1 MKHLGDVKNI
11 HGWDIEP
18 VDVLTG
24 GSPCQDLS
32 VAGLRKGMKHEELD
46 DEETTRSGL
55 FMEQIRIA
63 KEMRERDRAMGR
75 TGLSV
80 RCRYFVW
87 ENVCGAYS
95 SNSGRDF
102 QTVVTEII
110 RVADPTAPTVPVPDG
125 GWPKYGCYYSE
136 MGSWS
141 LAYRTVDAQFFG
153 TPQRRKRI
161 ALVCDF
167 NGLTAPEILF
177 DPQLRGETEDGEP
190 DETFAGAGNEPGR
203 KVSAVGES
211 LPRNPESCRETG
223 EGTSEGTERSAGET
237 VRALSFQ
244 ERAGK
249 PGGGKGILIQ
259 DEHVGALSTLTNQ
272 SVFAY
277 GIDQQGGKGGANYQ
291 TDKSPTILSDSHGT
305 PHAVAYGISAYDSN
319 AMKSKNPHSGIYKA
333 DTSRTLD
340 LNGGSPACNQGGMM
354 ILNKEQVKTFAIEGN
369 GTRKSHFG
377 NGYAE
382 SDVMYTL
389 NTIEQHAVAAVDC
402 RNGTENPEINGTL
415 QAKNQGVSLNLNNV
429 VRVSAFT
436 QNQREEVRDLED
448 VAGSLSSEPGTHQQT
463 YVAQT
468 EQKESDNG

>member
-1 MKHLGDVKNI
+1 
-11 HGWDIEP
+11 
-18 VDVLTG
+18 
-24 GSPCQDLS
+24 
-32 VAGLRKGMKHEELD
+32 
-46 DEETTRSGL
+46 
-55 FMEQIRIA
+55 
-63 KEMRERDRAMGR
+63 
-75 TGLSV
+75 
-80 RCRYFVW
+80 
-87 ENVCGAYS
+87 
-95 SNSGRDF
+95 
-102 QTVVTEII
+102 
-110 RVADPTAPTVPVPDG
+110 
-125 GWPKYGCYYSE
+125 

-177 DPQLRGETEDGEP
+177 DPQLRGETEGGEP
-190 DETFAGAGNEPGR
+190 DETIAGAGDEPGR

-211 LPRNPESCRETG
+211 LPRNPESCREKG
-223 EGTSEGTERSAGET
+223 EGTADGTKRSAGET

-259 DEHVGALSTLTNQ
+259 DEHTGALSTFTNQ

-468 EQKESDNG
+468 EQKGSDNG

>member
-1 MKHLGDVKNI
+1 MRHLGDVTKIN
-11 HGWDIEP
+11 GYDIEP

-32 VAGLRKGMKHEELD
+32 VAGLRKGLKHGELD
-46 DEETTRSGL
+46 DDETTRSGL

-63 KEMRERDRAMGR
+63 KEMREHDRAMGR
-75 TGLSV
+75 TGVDV

-102 QTVVTEII
+102 QTVLTEII
-110 RVADPTAPTVPVPDG
+110 RVADPAAPEVPLPDG
-125 GWPKYGCYYSE
+125 GWPKYGCYYSS
-136 MGSWS
+136 MGNWS

-161 ALVCDF
+161 ALVCDL

-177 DPQLRGETEDGEP
+177 DPQLRGETEKGKS
-190 DETFAGAGNEPGR
+190 DETFGSAGGELGGSA
-203 KVSAVGES
+203 KVPVVGES
-211 LPRNPESCRETG
+211 MPWNPEPCREKRERTA
-223 EGTSEGTERSAGET
+223 EGIERSAGET
-237 VRALSFQ
+237 IRALSFQ

-333 DTSRTLD
+333 DTSRALD

-354 ILNKEQVKTFAIEGN
+354 ILSKEKVKTFAIEGN
-369 GTRKSHFG
+369 GTRESHFG

-402 RNGTENPEINGTL
+402 RNCTENPEINGTL
-415 QAKNQGVSLNLNNV
+415 QAKDQGISYNLNNV
-429 VRVSAFT
+429 VRVTAFS
-436 QNQREEVRDLED
+436 NSR
-448 VAGSLSSEPGTHQQT
+448 SEG
-463 YVAQT
+463 
-468 EQKESDNG
+468 NGND